1 MADLK
6 RCPFCGSKAEM
17 VRHGTAR
24 ASMIISCGNCGAT
37 VESGD
42 VVGLTKPSEYAWNQ
56 RVAKSLS
63 ERKD

>member
-1 MADLK
+1 
-6 RCPFCGSKAEM
+6 
-17 VRHGTAR
+17 
-24 ASMIISCGNCGAT
+24 MIISCGNCGAT

-56 RVAKSLS
+56 RVAKALS